1 MINTLRGHSTPSCLL
16 EDSVPC
22 SNMIMQLIF
31 SVIFINNSLFKQ
43 YPSFKLLKMI
53 KTTFFFFSN
62 TNLMPLFSMSRWQT
76 SLKIFF
82 GDFALQAAL
91 LKYLDDFIGNCIR
104 YSRNFWTMKKKRFFH
119 FKYDMLSNFSWV
131 MTKEYKKLMYISS
144 QKTLMVKMWGFFLIA
159 CHKNS
164 KFW

>member
-1 MINTLRGHSTPSCLL
+1 MINTPRGHSTPSCLL

-22 SNMIMQLIF
+22 SNMIMQPIF
-31 SVIFINNSLFKQ
+31 SFIFINNSLFKQ

-104 YSRNFWTMKKKRFFH
+104 YSRNFWTMKKK
-119 FKYDMLSNFSWV
+119 DFSILN
-131 MTKEYKKLMYISS
+131 MTCSPISPGLWQRNIKKLMYISS
-144 QKTLMVKMWGFFLIA
+144 QKTLMVKMWVFFNCLP
-159 CHKNS
+159 
-164 KFW
+164 